1 MQHTHAIIT
10 SIYLSQELADL
21 LVRIHPE
28 AIRDDLR
35 QEIALT
41 LLRLPCDKIIALNE
55 RNELIRYV
63 IKICWLLSVS
73 DRYMLSSRY
82 KQKELVNAMD
92 YLYTQMNYPEMPISL
107 AVNAKNFINKK
118 NKNIFEDH
126 EARIFNRYVELG
138 SARAVAKYYGIPLNH
153 TVNVINKVKKEL
165 KCLLQE

>member
-10 SIYLSQELADL
+10 SIYQSQELADL
-21 LVRIHPE
+21 LIRIRPE

-41 LLRLPCDKIIALNE
+41 LLTLPSDKIVALNE

-63 IKICWLLSVS
+63 MKICWVLAVS